1 MTRRC
6 FAAFCYFLNRCFPRI
21 AASSEDLSPV
31 AAQLA
36 GFTFSPEQ
44 DTTKIQQNFMSLT
57 RAAMA
62 NSFKQPEFRSPIVD
76 SGHALESLVEMGT
89 IDAPGAAHREF
100 ACSCFELLSKLESG
114 FLESLPSGALRTY
127 HEIARRRV
135 RRDVVVSDALLLSA
149 DEVRPRTPADSRH
162 EDVIVMPQFESSR
175 WQCTIVLKDLQM
187 IVRID
192 PCGTAMEQDTVSVN
206 S

>member
-1 MTRRC
+1 
-6 FAAFCYFLNRCFPRI
+6 
-21 AASSEDLSPV
+21 
-31 AAQLA
+31 
-36 GFTFSPEQ
+36 
-44 DTTKIQQNFMSLT
+44 
-57 RAAMA
+57 
-62 NSFKQPEFRSPIVD
+62 
-76 SGHALESLVEMGT
+76 MGT

-100 ACSCFELLSKLESG
+100 AYSCFQLLSKLESG

-127 HEIARRRV
+127 HEVARRRV

-149 DEVRPRTPADSRH
+149 DEFRPRTPADRRH
-162 EDVIVMPQFESSR
+162 EDVIVMPQFEGSR

-192 PCGTAMEQDTVSVN
+192 PCGTSMEQDTVSVN